1 MAKEQKQPATISWI
15 GQYLK
20 DHKLFPQSCTLSVED
35 LHNVKESAEGF
46 MNELFRVSGSNGRSV
61 VVKRVCAIPI
71 SRTDSP
77 EDRAKPPI
85 DPTRIR
91 NENAVLIFWNQV
103 SPGICP
109 EIYLYDEPLGITV
122 MEDLSALKMLR
133 HENSR
138 MHQYPMLAS
147 RMGRFFARNLFDSS
161 ALNMTRYRFEKL
173 CRYFENGAYDTLF
186 FSVFQSNSVVTLGR
200 PMQLETRPL
209 RQRIIDNPTIQ
220 QKIKRLADRFLNA
233 KECLIHTDIHASNI
247 MVDAEHIK
255 VIDTEFAGFG
265 PIAQDLGRF
274 TASFVLNY
282 LSWYGDRQA
291 DSKDVSAFQDY
302 LISQMIALYDS
313 FDQTFRQ
320 LVEANMAINY
330 PLQHLDVDHYL
341 LAHFKEALL
350 FTAINAASRLPDPA
364 LCHDLKRL
372 GENRLYPTLLML
384 TIFEDLFTNRI
395 APPNMAAF
403 THYLKT
409 LTVHHPRSAFQL

>member
-1 MAKEQKQPATISWI
+1 MVKEQNQPATISWI
-15 GQYLK
+15 APYLK
-20 DHKLFPQSCTLSVED
+20 DRGLFPQSCSLNVED
-35 LHNVKESAEGF
+35 LRNIKESAEGF
-46 MNELFRVSGSNGRSV
+46 MNELFRVSGSNGHSV

-133 HENSR
+133 HENTR

-147 RMGRFFARNLFDSS
+147 RMGHFFARNLFDSS

-186 FSVFQSNSVVTLGR
+186 FSVFQNNSVVTLER
-200 PMQLETRPL
+200 PTQPETQSL
-209 RQRIIDNPTIQ
+209 RKRIIGNPAIQ
-220 QKIKRLADRFLNA
+220 QKIKWLADRFLNA

-291 DSKDVSAFQDY
+291 DPKEVSAFQAY
-302 LISQMIALYDS
+302 LIDQMITLYDS

-320 LVEANMAINY
+320 LVKANKAVNY
-330 PLQHLDVDHYL
+330 PLQHLDVDRYL
-341 LAHFKEALL
+341 LAHFKEALFFMAL
-350 FTAINAASRLPDPA
+350 NAASRLPDPA
-364 LCHDLKRL
+364 LCHDLERL
-372 GENRLYPTLLML
+372 GEDRLYPILLML
-384 TIFEDLFTNRI
+384 TIFEDLFTERI
-395 APPNMAAF
+395 APPDMAAF

-409 LTVHHPRSAFQL
+409 VPVHHPRSDFQI

>member
-1 MAKEQKQPATISWI
+1 MAKAQKQPATISWI
-15 GQYLK
+15 SRYLK
-20 DHKLFPQSCTLSVED
+20 DHRLFPQSCTLSVED
-35 LHNVKESAEGF
+35 LRNVKESAEGF
-46 MNELFRVSGSNGRSV
+46 MNELFRVSGSNGHSV
-61 VVKRVCAIPI
+61 VVKRVCAIPV

-77 EDRAKPPI
+77 EDRSKPPI

-91 NENAVLIFWNQV
+91 NENAVLIFWNRV

-122 MEDLSALKMLR
+122 MEDLRALKMLR
-133 HENSR
+133 HENTR
-138 MHQYPMLAS
+138 MHQYPMLSS

-173 CRYFENGAYDTLF
+173 RRYFENGAYDTLF
-186 FSVFQSNSVVTLGR
+186 FSVFQSNSVVTLER
-200 PMQLETRPL
+200 PTQLEALPL
-209 RQRIIDNPTIQ
+209 RRRIIANPTVQ

-291 DSKDVSAFQDY
+291 DPKDVSAFQAY
-302 LISQMIALYDS
+302 LINQMIALYDS

-320 LVEANMAINY
+320 LVEANKGTNY
-330 PLQHLDVDHYL
+330 PLQHLDVDRYL
-341 LAHFKEALL
+341 SAHFKEALL
-350 FTAINAASRLPDPA
+350 FTAVNAASRLPDPA
-364 LCHDLKRL
+364 LCHDLERL
-372 GENRLYPTLLML
+372 GEDRLYPTLLML
-384 TIFEDLFTNRI
+384 TIFEDLFTDRI
-395 APPNMAAF
+395 APPDMAVF

-409 LTVHHPRSAFQL
+409 VAVDHPRSAFQI